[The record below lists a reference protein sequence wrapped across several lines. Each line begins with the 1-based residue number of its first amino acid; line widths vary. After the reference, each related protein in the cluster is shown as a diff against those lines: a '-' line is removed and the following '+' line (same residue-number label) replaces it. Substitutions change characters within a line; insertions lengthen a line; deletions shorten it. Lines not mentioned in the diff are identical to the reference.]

1 VCQFSVQCGDW
12 FDDRK
17 KGAGRWEALD
27 FGFEFH
33 TPFEDEFE

>member
-1 VCQFSVQCGDW
+1 LVCSVA
-12 FDDRK
+12 FVSDDRK